1 MKTGKVKWFDAKKGY
16 GFITGEDGMDVFVH
30 QTGIVM
36 EGFRV
41 LYEGQTV
48 IYEVIIYKGKEK
60 AVNVAIVDD

>member
-1 MKTGKVKWFDAKKGY
+1 MQTGKVIWYSTKKGY
-16 GFITGEDGMDVFVH
+16 GFITNEHGADLFVH

-48 IYEVIIYKGKEK
+48 IYEVIIYKGREK